1 MKQVAVTGERQAALV
16 DVKDPKPV
24 EDWALVKV
32 HAAPMCTE
40 FKAFESGK
48 EVSSP
53 GHEAAGEVVE
63 VARPGRVRV
72 GDRVVVMPHCPCG
85 ACSYC
90 RSGEFIYCQDKIDF
104 TEFTGGLEGSATMAQ
119 YLLKPDWL
127 LPAIPDGVSYE
138 HASLACCGLGPTF
151 GAFERIGLSDA
162 DTLLLT
168 GLGPV
173 GLGSVINA
181 AARGARVICVEPNP
195 WRASLAIELGAET
208 VLDPGEGDALQQI
221 RDLTDGL
228 GPDKAMDCSGTVAAH
243 RLCID
248 AVRPRGIVAF
258 VGECR
263 DETPVKISDDMIRKG
278 LTLMGSW
285 HYSLKDFPRVM
296 QTITGNSEKVKKF
309 ITHTF
314 PFAEIQQAWET
325 QLSGECG
332 KVILKP
338 WE

>member
-1 MKQVAVTGERQAALV
+1 MKQAAVTGNRQAALV
-16 DVKDPKPV
+16 DVRDPKPV
-24 EDWALVKV
+24 KNWALVKV

-40 FKAFESGK
+40 FKAFESGTA
-48 EVSSP
+48 VSCP
-53 GHEAAGEVVE
+53 GHEAAGEIVD
-63 VARPGRVRV
+63 VAEPGQVKV
-72 GDRVVVMPHCPCG
+72 GDRVVVMPHYSCG
-85 ACSYC
+85 TCLYCS
-90 RSGEFIYCQDKIDF
+90 SGEFMFCQDKTDVA
-104 TEFTGGLEGSATMAQ
+104 EFTGSLEGSATMAQ

-127 LPAIPDGVSYE
+127 LPAIPKGVSYE

-151 GAFERIGLSDA
+151 GAFERIDLSDA
-162 DTLLLT
+162 DTLFLT

-173 GLGSVINA
+173 GLGGVINA
-181 AARGARVICVEPNP
+181 SARGVRVICVEPNP
-195 WRASLAIELGAET
+195 WRASLALDLGAET
-208 VLDPGEGDALQQI
+208 VLDPGEGNTLQQI

-228 GPDKAMDCSGTVAAH
+228 GPDKAIDCSGTVAAH

-258 VGECR
+258 VGECA
-263 DETPVKISDDMIRKG
+263 DETPVRISPDMIRTG

-285 HYSLKDFPRVM
+285 HYNLKDFPKVM
-296 QTITGNSEKVKKF
+296 QTIEDNVEKVKKF

-314 PFAEIQQAWET
+314 PFSEIQKAWKA

-332 KVILKP
+332 KIILKP

>member
-1 MKQVAVTGERQAALV
+1 MKQAAVTGRRRAALV
-16 DVKDPKPV
+16 DVADPKPV

-40 FKAFESGK
+40 FKAFDTGARD
-48 EVSSP
+48 SSP
-53 GHEAAGEVVE
+53 GHEAAGEVVD
-63 VARPGRVRV
+63 VARPGRVKI
-72 GDRVVVMPHCPCG
+72 GDRVVVMPHYACGTCP
-85 ACSYC
+85 YC
-90 RSGEFIYCQDKIDF
+90 RSGEFIYCQEKIDVA
-104 TEFTGGLEGSATMAQ
+104 EFTGSPKGQAAMAQ

-127 LPAIPDGVSYE
+127 LPAIPEGVSYE
-138 HASLACCGLGPTF
+138 RASLACCGLGPTF
-151 GAFERIGLSDA
+151 GAFERIGLRQT

-173 GLGSVINA
+173 GLGGIINA
-181 AARGARVICVEPNP
+181 AARGARVIGVEPHP
-195 WRASLAIELGAET
+195 WRAALAVELGAET
-208 VLDPGEGDALQQI
+208 VVDPRAGDALQQI

-228 GPDKAMDCSGTVAAH
+228 GPDKATDCSGTVPAH

-248 AVRPRGIVAF
+248 AVRPGGTVAF

-263 DETPVKISDDMIRKG
+263 EETPVRVSDDTIRKG
-278 LTLMGSW
+278 LTLIGSW
-285 HYSLKDFPRVM
+285 HYNLKDFPKVM
-296 QTITGNSEKVKKF
+296 QTITDNDEQVRRL

-325 QLSGECG
+325 QLSGACG
-332 KVILKP
+332 KIILKP

>member
-1 MKQVAVTGERQAALV
+1 MKQAAVTGKRQAALV
-16 DVKDPKPV
+16 DIADPKPV

-40 FKAFESGK
+40 FKAFESGA
-48 EVSSP
+48 EVSWP

-63 VARPGRVRV
+63 VARPSSVKV
-72 GDRVVVMPHCPCG
+72 GDRVVVMPHYSCG
-85 ACSYC
+85 TCAYC
-90 RSGEFIYCQDKIDF
+90 LSGEFMFCQDKTDVAA
-104 TEFTGGLEGSATMAQ
+104 FTGGLEGSATMAQ

-127 LPAIPDGVSYE
+127 LPAIPEGVSYE

-151 GAFERIGLSDA
+151 GAFERIGLNVSE
-162 DTLLLT
+162 TLLLT

-173 GLGSVINA
+173 GLGGVINA
-181 AARGARVICVEPNP
+181 SARGVRVICVEPNP
-195 WRASLAIELGAET
+195 WRASLALDLGAET
-208 VLDPGEGDALQQI
+208 VLDPGEGTTLQQI

-228 GPDKAMDCSGTVAAH
+228 GPDKAIDCSGTVAAH

-248 AVRPRGIVAF
+248 ALRPRGIVAF

-263 DETPVKISDDMIRKG
+263 EETPVRISDDMIRKG

-296 QTITGNSEKVKKF
+296 QTITGNGEKVKKF
-309 ITHTF
+309 ITHIF

-332 KVILKP
+332 KIILKP